1 MDSSITDLLASKLN
15 AKKKAK
21 AIADAL
27 LSGTLK
33 PQVLLESSLELPDAE
48 LAIVVESLES
58 ATRKEPALVDDK
70 LFALLVDSLGH
81 AAPRVQWEAARTIA
95 NVAKQHAEQLGS
107 AVDALLVNTSSNG
120 TVVRWAT
127 AQAFAAI
134 LRAGYKDHN
143 LYDRLSEIA
152 ARELDEGVRGV
163 YDKALR
169 ARH

>member
-1 MDSSITDLLASKLN
+1 MNASITELLESKLT

-33 PQVLLESSLELPDAE
+33 PEALSEASPKLPDAE
-48 LAIVVESLES
+48 LAIVMESLEG
-58 ATRKEPALVDDK
+58 ATRKKPELVNGK
-70 LFALLVDSLGH
+70 LFTHLVDSLGH
-81 AAPRVQWEAARTIA
+81 AAPRVQWEAARTIS
-95 NVAKQHAEQLGS
+95 NVAKQHAEHLES
-107 AVDALLVNTSSNG
+107 AVEALLANTTSDG

-127 AQAFAAI
+127 AQALTAI
-134 LRAGYKDHN
+134 LRVGYTDDNFRVK
-143 LYDRLSEIA
+143 LSEIA
-152 ARELDEGVRGV
+152 AKEQDDGVRGV